1 MRKIETRTLHQEVA
15 AQIREMILEGTLLR
29 GQKIDEKGLCQAMGV
44 SRTPV
49 RESLRILS
57 SEGLI
62 DLIPHRGAFVRQPP
76 IEEINDMFEVM
87 SVLEGMCA
95 RLATTRMETRDLER
109 IEQLHG
115 ELEHHYHNRDHK
127 AYLRVNQELHVLI
140 QHLSGNRVVHEVVNG
155 LRQKVLLYRQEQLYR
170 PDRFDQSMEEHR
182 NLLEAFR
189 RQDAAMAEQVMQE
202 HLLKQCRALKG
213 LYAAGRATGDSRRAA

>member
-1 MRKIETRTLHQEVA
+1 MRKIETRTLHQQVA
-15 AQIREMILEGTLLR
+15 EQIREMILEGRLLR
-29 GQKIDEKGLCQAMGV
+29 GQKIDERGLCQAMGV

-62 DLIPHRGAFVRQPP
+62 DLIPHKGAFVRQPP

-95 RLATTRMETRDLER
+95 RLATTRMKSRDLDR
-109 IEQLHG
+109 IERLHG
-115 ELEHHYHNRDHK
+115 ELEHHYRNRDHK
-127 AYLRVNQELHVLI
+127 AYLRANQALHVLI
-140 QHLSGNRVVHEVVNG
+140 QQLSGNRVVHEVVNG

-189 RQDAAMAEQVMQE
+189 RQDAALAERVMQE

-213 LYAAGRATGDSRRAA
+213 LYAAGRGNGDSRRAA